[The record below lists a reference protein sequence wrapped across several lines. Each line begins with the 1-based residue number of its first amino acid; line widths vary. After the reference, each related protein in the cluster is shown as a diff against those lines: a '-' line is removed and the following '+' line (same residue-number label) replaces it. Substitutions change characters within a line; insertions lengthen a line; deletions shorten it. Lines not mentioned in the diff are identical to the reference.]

1 MACSDFVNLP
11 LILCLVNLQHS
22 NLIVTASTWCK
33 DKFKGRII
41 EDTNPHFQ
49 VQQFMFENK
58 GLLFIRFRIKIHN
71 WRWHFSSWE
80 RVAVA
85 FQSRGHQLWCN
96 FDIITSLLKESSSF
110 MQLPETKLKRACNFT
125 PSNWLRKARN

>member
-1 MACSDFVNLP
+1 MMACSDFVNLP

-71 WRWHFSSWE
+71 
-80 RVAVA
+80 
-85 FQSRGHQLWCN
+85 
-96 FDIITSLLKESSSF
+96 
-110 MQLPETKLKRACNFT
+110 
-125 PSNWLRKARN
+125 